1 MRRVLQFRFNSVK
14 LLAFGI
20 AVSYSFVS
28 NATAQSLKSSNVID
42 LAHVKIAG
50 TDCKASLPT
59 GFSSIQWLDDSRLLA
74 STYWAHCDDAT
85 ADPKKFE
92 AEAVLFDV
100 RGVTLA
106 TAHSHAS
113 MYTKGPHGTVAAL
126 QDGAIELLD
135 GKMHSVQTV
144 PCPNSSKTCGISLDQ
159 SSAAS
164 ADFALCSSS
173 DLRRRVCDFYDGW
186 PAKKVREET
195 LSAGTNPFTRV
206 ADHTW
211 QVSPNESWLFKGGH
225 LTRVGMDGQS
235 SLVSPTDFVGNNG
248 GSCGGQLSEASPRR
262 FLATCVGAH
271 WYSDGMFDNI
281 FGFSHA
287 VLFDVMTGDII
298 GQIDGGAF
306 ISSALSP
313 SGREIAILKGKKI
326 RLYDAP

>member
-1 MRRVLQFRFNSVK
+1 MLVNIRAFIGSDRRLYTTGVQRALQFRLNSLK
-14 LLAFGI
+14 ILAFGI

-28 NATAQSLKSSNVID
+28 NATAQSLKPSNVID

-50 TDCKASLPT
+50 TDCKASLPS

-74 STYWAHCDDAT
+74 STYWAHCDDATT

-159 SSAAS
+159 SLATG

-186 PAKKVREET
+186 PAKKVRQET
-195 LSAGTNPFTRV
+195 LSAGTNPFTSV
-206 ADHTW
+206 ADKYLA
-211 QVSPNESWLFKGGH
+211 S
-225 LTRVGMDGQS
+225 
-235 SLVSPTDFVGNNG
+235 
-248 GSCGGQLSEASPRR
+248 LSERKLAFQRRPPYPRWNEW
-262 FLATCVGAH
+262 AK
-271 WYSDGMFDNI
+271 
-281 FGFSHA
+281 
-287 VLFDVMTGDII
+287 
-298 GQIDGGAF
+298 
-306 ISSALSP
+306 LS
-313 SGREIAILKGKKI
+313 R
-326 RLYDAP
+326 